1 MNGNINNSIKEKIL
15 KANTYTSDYTGI
27 IVTEAILDSAE
38 AKTFRLLYNLRGSS
52 YIYIYLNEIDK
63 LSYLQKKELAI
74 SSPEKPLA
82 PADLSKLE
90 KDNSIVQML
99 EFIIETILTSNGAYS
114 GAKLEAETIRED
126 LIRSVW
132 ELSNDNTER
141 LAVINNVTE
150 AEIKDDLEEI
160 LEATTQEIVNED
172 VNALKENIKSCKNI
186 KKTQQQLGNFLNREY
201 GIILRANSH
210 EVYILDPSGK
220 AYESIEEDNII
231 GMLAEIFKEK
241 NLVHSKDLHEAIE
254 FISDRLHPQ
263 SDIIKF
269 NNGVYDL
276 KEHQLIEPEAPVFTL
291 MECPVN
297 YNPEAKS
304 TYLKQFLETSLKQ
317 PTPELTDRYILGV
330 KQLIGYLFTSGNDRT
345 LLPIITG
352 VSGAG
357 KSIFCSVLERL
368 VNDRVCN
375 IPLQNMDDEHS
386 TSGLVGY
393 QLNIIYD
400 SGTKPIVDNGRIK
413 QVTSDSIGVNP
424 KGLTPYTL
432 PAKEVPKTILVCNQ
446 TPIFTNPETAI
457 LERLMFIE
465 FKHKFR
471 GTGAE
476 DKGLKDK
483 ILDNPEELEWLV
495 YESLEAYKEVIESG
509 NEFILK
515 LNTEDTRHL
524 LDKHSK
530 PLNYLVSE
538 LIAKYDK
545 EAYEDDLKL
554 CKGDAEKEKLKV
566 IALDL
571 NNLIVYLA
579 KKEGLELNLDKR
591 GLVNSRVLTGVLKK
605 ELDIDETEER
615 FTTKN
620 ERFSGDTQFRI
631 YPNLIKTELYEATLL
646 EMKELKVELKK

>member
-1 MNGNINNSIKEKIL
+1 MGNDLNNSITDKIL

-27 IVTEAILDSAE
+27 IVTEAVPDSAE
-38 AKTFRLLYNLRGSS
+38 AKTFRILYNVRSS
-52 YIYIYLNEIDK
+52 SFIYIYLNERDK
-63 LSYLQKKELAI
+63 QKFLQKKELAI
-74 SSPEKPLA
+74 SSPEKPVT
-82 PADLSKLE
+82 PADLSKLK
-90 KDNSIVQML
+90 KDNGIIQML
-99 EFIIETILTSNGAYS
+99 DIIIESNITNNGYFTGAEE
-114 GAKLEAETIRED
+114 EAESIRNK
-126 LIRSVW
+126 LINNING
-132 ELSNDNTER
+132 LAKDNTER
-141 LAVINNVTE
+141 LAVINNITE
-150 AEIKDDLEEI
+150 TEVKADLEEI
-160 LEATTQEIVNED
+160 LKANTQEIVNED
-172 VNALKENIKSCKNI
+172 VNALKENIKSCKNV
-186 KKTQQQLGNFLNREY
+186 KKTQQQLGNFLNTQY
-201 GIILRANSH
+201 GIVLRANSH
-210 EVYILDPSGK
+210 EVYILDKSGK
-220 AYESIEEDNII
+220 AYESIEEDYII
-231 GMLAEIFKEK
+231 GMLAEIFNEK
-241 NLVHSKDLHEAIE
+241 NIVHSKDLHEAIE
-254 FISDRLHPQ
+254 FITDRLHPQ

-276 KEHQLIEPEAPVFTL
+276 KEHQLIEPEAPIFTL

-317 PTPELTDRYILGV
+317 PTPELTERYILGV
-330 KQLIGYLFTSGNDRT
+330 KQLIGYLFTSGNDRA

-357 KSIFCSVLERL
+357 KSIFCSVLERI
-368 VNDRVCN
+368 VNDKISNV
-375 IPLQNMDDEHS
+375 PLQDMDKDHL
-386 TSGLVGY
+386 TSALVGT

-413 QVTSDSIGVNP
+413 QVTSDSIGINP
-424 KGLTPYTL
+424 KGLKPYTL

-476 DKGLKDK
+476 DKDLKSK

-495 YESLEAYKEVIESG
+495 YESLQAYKDVIESG
-509 NEFILK
+509 KEFILK

-545 EAYEDDLKL
+545 EAYETELDS
-554 CKGDAEKEKLKV
+554 CKSETEKDKVKV
-566 IALDL
+566 IAIDL

-605 ELDIDETEER
+605 ELDIDEAEER

-620 ERFSGDTQFRI
+620 ERFSGNTQFRI

>member
-38 AKTFRLLYNLRGSS
+38 AKTFRLLYNPRGSS
-52 YIYIYLNEIDK
+52 YIYIYLNERDK

-74 SSPEKPLA
+74 SSPEKPVT
-82 PADLSKLE
+82 PADLSKLK
-90 KDNSIVQML
+90 KDNSIIQML
-99 EFIIETILTSNGAYS
+99 EFIIETILTNNGAYS
-114 GAKLEAETIRED
+114 GAGAEAKTIREN
-126 LIRSVW
+126 LIASVY

-150 AEIKDDLEEI
+150 AEIKADLEKI

-172 VNALKENIKSCKNI
+172 INALKENIKSCKNI
-186 KKTQQQLGNFLNREY
+186 KKTQQQLGNFLNTEY

-220 AYESIEEDNII
+220 AYESIEEDSII

-241 NLVHSKDLHEAIE
+241 NIVHSKDLHEAIE
-254 FISDRLHPQ
+254 FITDRLHPQ

-269 NNGVYDL
+269 KNGVYDL
-276 KEHQLIEPEAPVFTL
+276 KEHQLIEEVEAPIFTL

-297 YNPEAKS
+297 YNPEAES

-317 PTPELTDRYILGV
+317 PTPELTARYILGV

-357 KSIFCSVLERL
+357 KSIFCSVLERI
-368 VNDRVCN
+368 VNDKISNV
-375 IPLQNMDDEHS
+375 PLQDMDKDHL
-386 TSGLVGY
+386 TSALVGT

-400 SGTKPIVDNGRIK
+400 SGTKPIVDNGKIK
-413 QVTSDSIGVNP
+413 QVTSDSIGINP
-424 KGLTPYTL
+424 KGLKPYTL

-446 TPIFTNPETAI
+446 TPIFTNPESAI

-476 DKGLKDK
+476 DKDLKSK

-495 YESLEAYKEVIESG
+495 YESLEAYRELIEND

-545 EAYEDDLKL
+545 EAYEEDLEL
-554 CKGDAEKEKLKV
+554 CKSEAEKDKLKV

-591 GLVNSRVLTGVLKK
+591 GLVNGKVLTGVIKR
-605 ELDIDETEER
+605 ELEIENSEE
-615 FTTKN
+615 FTTKV
-620 ERFSGDTQFRI
+620 EKFKGVPLRT
-631 YPNLIKTELYEATLL
+631 YPNLIKSELYEATLL
-646 EMKELKVELKK
+646 EMKEIGEPYKK

>member
-38 AKTFRLLYNLRGSS
+38 AKTFRLLYNPRGSS
-52 YIYIYLNEIDK
+52 YIYIYLNERDK

-74 SSPEKPLA
+74 SSPEKPVT
-82 PADLSKLE
+82 PADLSKLK
-90 KDNSIVQML
+90 KDNSIIQML

-114 GAKLEAETIRED
+114 GAGAEAKTIREN
-126 LIRSVW
+126 LIASVY

-150 AEIKDDLEEI
+150 AEIKADLEKI

-172 VNALKENIKSCKNI
+172 INALKENIKSCRNI
-186 KKTQQQLGNFLNREY
+186 KKTQQQLGNFLNTEY

-220 AYESIEEDNII
+220 AYESIEEDSII

-241 NLVHSKDLHEAIE
+241 NIVHSKDLHEAIE
-254 FISDRLHPQ
+254 FITDRLHPQ

-269 NNGVYDL
+269 KNGVYDL
-276 KEHQLIEPEAPVFTL
+276 KEHQLIEEVEAPIFTL

-297 YNPEAKS
+297 YNPEAES

-317 PTPELTDRYILGV
+317 PTPELTARYILGV

-357 KSIFCSVLERL
+357 KSIFCSVLERI
-368 VNDRVCN
+368 VNDKISNV
-375 IPLQNMDDEHS
+375 PLQDMDKDHL
-386 TSGLVGY
+386 TSALVGT

-400 SGTKPIVDNGRIK
+400 SGTKPIVDNGKIK
-413 QVTSDSIGVNP
+413 QVTSDSIGINP
-424 KGLTPYTL
+424 KGLKPYTL

-446 TPIFTNPETAI
+446 TPIFTNPESAI

-476 DKGLKDK
+476 DKDLKSK

-495 YESLEAYKEVIESG
+495 YESLEAYRELIEND

-545 EAYEDDLKL
+545 EAYEEDLEL
-554 CKGDAEKEKLKV
+554 CKSEAEKDKLKV

-591 GLVNSRVLTGVLKK
+591 GLVNGKVLTGVLKR
-605 ELDIDETEER
+605 ELEIENSEE
-615 FTTKN
+615 FTTKV
-620 ERFSGDTQFRI
+620 EKFKGVPLRT
-631 YPNLIKTELYEATLL
+631 YPNLIKSELYEATLL
-646 EMKELKVELKK
+646 EMKELGEPYKK

>member
-38 AKTFRLLYNLRGSS
+38 AKTFRLLYNPRGSS
-52 YIYIYLNEIDK
+52 YIYIYLNERDK

-74 SSPEKPLA
+74 SSPEKPVT
-82 PADLSKLE
+82 PADLSKLK
-90 KDNSIVQML
+90 KDNSIIQML

-114 GAKLEAETIRED
+114 GAGAEAKTIREN
-126 LIRSVW
+126 LIASVY

-150 AEIKDDLEEI
+150 AEIKADLEKI

-172 VNALKENIKSCKNI
+172 INALKENIKSCRNI
-186 KKTQQQLGNFLNREY
+186 KKTQQQLGNFLNTEY

-220 AYESIEEDNII
+220 AYESIEEDSII

-241 NLVHSKDLHEAIE
+241 NIVHSKDLHEAIE
-254 FISDRLHPQ
+254 FITDRLHPQ

-269 NNGVYDL
+269 KNGVYDL
-276 KEHQLIEPEAPVFTL
+276 KEHQLIEEVEAPIFTL

-297 YNPEAKS
+297 YNPEAES

-317 PTPELTDRYILGV
+317 PTPELTARYILGV

-357 KSIFCSVLERL
+357 KSIFCSVLERI
-368 VNDRVCN
+368 VNDKISNV
-375 IPLQNMDDEHS
+375 PLQDMDKDHL
-386 TSGLVGY
+386 TSALVGT

-400 SGTKPIVDNGRIK
+400 SGTKPIVDNGKIK
-413 QVTSDSIGVNP
+413 QVTSDSIGINP
-424 KGLTPYTL
+424 KGLKPYTL

-446 TPIFTNPETAI
+446 TPIFTNPESAI

-476 DKGLKDK
+476 DKDLKSK

-495 YESLEAYKEVIESG
+495 YESLEAYRELIEND

-515 LNTEDTRHL
+515 LSTEDTRHL

-545 EAYEDDLKL
+545 EAYEEDLEL
-554 CKGDAEKEKLKV
+554 CKSEAEKDKLKV

-591 GLVNSRVLTGVLKK
+591 GLVNGKVLTGVLKR
-605 ELDIDETEER
+605 ELEIENSEE
-615 FTTKN
+615 FTTKV
-620 ERFSGDTQFRI
+620 EKFKGVPLRT
-631 YPNLIKTELYEATLL
+631 YPNLIKSELYEATLL
-646 EMKELKVELKK
+646 EMKELGEPYKK

>member
-38 AKTFRLLYNLRGSS
+38 AKTFRLLYNPRGSS
-52 YIYIYLNEIDK
+52 YIYIYLNERDK

-74 SSPEKPLA
+74 SSPEKPVT
-82 PADLSKLE
+82 PADLSKLK
-90 KDNSIVQML
+90 KDNSIIQML

-114 GAKLEAETIRED
+114 GAGAEAKTIREN
-126 LIRSVW
+126 LIASVY

-150 AEIKDDLEEI
+150 AEIKADLEKI

-172 VNALKENIKSCKNI
+172 INALKENIKSCKNI
-186 KKTQQQLGNFLNREY
+186 KKTQQQLGNFLNTEY

-220 AYESIEEDNII
+220 AYESIEEDSII

-241 NLVHSKDLHEAIE
+241 NIVHSKDLHEAIE
-254 FISDRLHPQ
+254 FITDRLHPQ

-269 NNGVYDL
+269 KNGVYDL
-276 KEHQLIEPEAPVFTL
+276 KEHQLIEEVEAPIFTL

-297 YNPEAKS
+297 YNPEAES

-317 PTPELTDRYILGV
+317 PTPELTAKYILGV

-357 KSIFCSVLERL
+357 KSIFCSVLERI
-368 VNDRVCN
+368 VNDKISNV
-375 IPLQNMDDEHS
+375 PLQDMDKDHL
-386 TSGLVGY
+386 TSALVGT

-400 SGTKPIVDNGRIK
+400 SGTKPIVDNGKIK
-413 QVTSDSIGVNP
+413 QVTSDSIGINP
-424 KGLTPYTL
+424 KGLKPYTL

-446 TPIFTNPETAI
+446 TPIFTNPESAI

-476 DKGLKDK
+476 DKDLKSK

-495 YESLEAYKEVIESG
+495 YESLEAYRELIEND

-538 LIAKYDK
+538 LISKYDK
-545 EAYEDDLKL
+545 EAYEEDLEL
-554 CKGDAEKEKLKV
+554 CKSEAEKDKLKV

-591 GLVNSRVLTGVLKK
+591 GLVNGKVLTGVIKR
-605 ELDIDETEER
+605 ELEIENSEE
-615 FTTKN
+615 FTTKV
-620 ERFSGDTQFRI
+620 EKFKGVPLRT
-631 YPNLIKTELYEATLL
+631 YPNLIKSELYEATLL
-646 EMKELKVELKK
+646 EMKEIGEPYKK

>member
-38 AKTFRLLYNLRGSS
+38 AKTFRLLYNPRGSS
-52 YIYIYLNEIDK
+52 YIYIYLNERDK

-74 SSPEKPLA
+74 SSPEKPVT
-82 PADLSKLE
+82 PADLSKLK
-90 KDNSIVQML
+90 KDNSIIQML
-99 EFIIETILTSNGAYS
+99 EFIIETILTNNGAYS
-114 GAKLEAETIRED
+114 GAGAEAKTIREN
-126 LIRSVW
+126 LIASVY

-150 AEIKDDLEEI
+150 AEIKADLEKI

-172 VNALKENIKSCKNI
+172 INALKENIKSCKNI
-186 KKTQQQLGNFLNREY
+186 KKTQQQLGNFLNTEY

-220 AYESIEEDNII
+220 AYESIEEDSII

-241 NLVHSKDLHEAIE
+241 NIVHSKDLHEAIE
-254 FISDRLHPQ
+254 FITDRLHPQ

-269 NNGVYDL
+269 KNGVYDL
-276 KEHQLIEPEAPVFTL
+276 KEHQLIEEVEAPIFTL

-297 YNPEAKS
+297 YNPEAES

-317 PTPELTDRYILGV
+317 PTPELTAKYILGV

-357 KSIFCSVLERL
+357 KSIFCSVLERI
-368 VNDRVCN
+368 VNDKISNV
-375 IPLQNMDDEHS
+375 PLQDMDKDHL
-386 TSGLVGY
+386 TSALVGT

-400 SGTKPIVDNGRIK
+400 SGTKPIVDNGKIK
-413 QVTSDSIGVNP
+413 QVTSDSIGINP
-424 KGLTPYTL
+424 KGLKPYTL

-446 TPIFTNPETAI
+446 TPIFTNPESAI

-476 DKGLKDK
+476 DKDLKSK

-495 YESLEAYKEVIESG
+495 YESLEAYRELIECD

-515 LNTEDTRHL
+515 LSTEDTRHL

-545 EAYEDDLKL
+545 EAYEEDLEL
-554 CKGDAEKEKLKV
+554 CKSEAEKDKLKV

-591 GLVNSRVLTGVLKK
+591 GLVNGKVLTGVLKR
-605 ELDIDETEER
+605 ELEIENSEE
-615 FTTKN
+615 FTTKV
-620 ERFSGDTQFRI
+620 EKFKGVPLRT
-631 YPNLIKTELYEATLL
+631 YPNLIKSELYEATLL
-646 EMKELKVELKK
+646 EMKEIGEPYKK

>member
-15 KANTYTSDYTGI
+15 KANTYTSNYTGI

-38 AKTFRLLYNLRGSS
+38 AKTFRLLYNHRGSS
-52 YIYIYLNEIDK
+52 YIYIYLNKRDK
-63 LSYLQKKELAI
+63 IEFLQKRELAI
-74 SSPEKPLA
+74 SSPEKPLT
-82 PADLSKLE
+82 PADLSKLK
-90 KDNSIVQML
+90 KDNTIIQIL
-99 EFIIETILTSNGAYS
+99 EIFIEAILTNNGAYS
-114 GAKLEAETIRED
+114 GARAEAETIRKD
-126 LIRSVW
+126 LIASVYG
-132 ELSNDNTER
+132 LSNDNAER

-150 AEIKDDLEEI
+150 AEIKADLEKI
-160 LEATTQEIVNED
+160 LEANTQEIVNED
-172 VNALKENIKSCKNI
+172 VNALKENLKNCTQGTVR
-186 KKTQQQLGNFLNREY
+186 KTRQQLGNFLNTKY
-201 GIILRANSH
+201 GVILRANSH

-220 AYESIEEDNII
+220 AYESIEEDQII
-231 GMLAEIFKEK
+231 GMLAEKVFREK
-241 NLVHSKDLHEAIE
+241 NILHSRDLHEAIE

-269 NNGVYDL
+269 KNGVYDL

-297 YNPEAKS
+297 YNPEAES

-317 PTPELTDRYILGV
+317 PTPELTEKYILGV

-375 IPLQNMDDEHS
+375 IPLQSMDDVHS

-446 TPIFTNPETAI
+446 TPIFKNPETAI

-538 LIAKYDK
+538 LISKYDV
-545 EAYEDDLKL
+545 EAYEEDLKL
-554 CKGDAEKEKLKV
+554 SKGNEDKVKV

-591 GLVNSRVLTGVLKK
+591 GLVNSRVLTGVIKK
-605 ELDIDETEER
+605 ELDIEDSAE
-615 FTTKN
+615 FTTKV
-620 ERFSGDTQFRI
+620 EKFKGVPLRT
-631 YPNLIKTELYEATLL
+631 YPNLIKSELYEATLL
-646 EMKELKVELKK
+646 EMKEIGEPYKK

>member
-27 IVTEAILDSAE
+27 IVTEAILDSAA

-52 YIYIYLNEIDK
+52 YIYIYLNERDK
-63 LSYLQKKELAI
+63 LKYLQKKELAI
-74 SSPEKPLA
+74 SSPDKPIT
-82 PADLSKLE
+82 PADLSKLK
-90 KDNSIVQML
+90 KDNSIIQML
-99 EFIIETILTSNGAYS
+99 DFTIDTSLTSNGYYT
-114 GAKLEAETIRED
+114 GAKEEARSIRD
-126 LIRSVW
+126 KLINSVY
-132 ELSNDNTER
+132 ELSTDSTER

-150 AEIKDDLEEI
+150 SKIKEDLEKI

-172 VNALKENIKSCKNI
+172 INALKENIKSCRNI
-186 KKTQQQLGNFLNREY
+186 KKTQQQLGNFLNTEY

-220 AYESIEEDNII
+220 AYESIEEDQII

-241 NLVHSKDLHEAIE
+241 NIVHSKDLHEAIE
-254 FISDRLHPQ
+254 FITDRLHPQ

-269 NNGVYDL
+269 KNGVYDL
-276 KEHQLIEPEAPVFTL
+276 KEHQLIEEPEAPIFTL

-297 YNPEAKS
+297 YNPEAES

-317 PTPELTDRYILGV
+317 PTKDLTERYILGV

-368 VNDRVCN
+368 VNDKISNV
-375 IPLQNMDDEHS
+375 PLQDMDKDHL
-386 TSGLVGY
+386 TSALVGT

-413 QVTSDSIGVNP
+413 QVTSDSIGINP
-424 KGLTPYTL
+424 KGLQPYTL

-476 DKGLKDK
+476 DKDLKSK

-495 YESLEAYKEVIESG
+495 YESLEAYRELIESD

-538 LIAKYDK
+538 LIAKYDVA
-545 EAYEDDLKL
+545 AYEEELKL
-554 CKGDAEKEKLKV
+554 CKSEDEKDKVKV

-591 GLVNSRVLTGVLKK
+591 GLVNGKVLTGVIKR
-605 ELDIDETEER
+605 ELEIENSEE
-615 FTTKN
+615 FTTKV
-620 ERFSGDTQFRI
+620 EKFKGVPLRT
-631 YPNLIKTELYEATLL
+631 YPNLIKSELYEATLV
-646 EMKELKVELKK
+646 EMKELGEPYKK